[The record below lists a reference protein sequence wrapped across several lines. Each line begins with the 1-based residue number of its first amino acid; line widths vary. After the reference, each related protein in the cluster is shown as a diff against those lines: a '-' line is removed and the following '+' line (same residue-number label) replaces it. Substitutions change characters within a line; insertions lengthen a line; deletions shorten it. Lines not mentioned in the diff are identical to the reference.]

1 MSRIR
6 PRPTTLSQTPAPE
19 SDWSDFDE
27 PEVLWPAP
35 GSKDHHLFAEFD
47 TPAPAPAR
55 PAPTPEIVRLQT
67 EIAWAQRN
75 QDLLSSAL
83 DATLS
88 LLQMCL
94 YRIEVLEA
102 QPQIQ
107 ERCPEPRGH
116 SISLGKQVDELEA
129 ELAGLRV
136 DDVLVSAT
144 A

>member
-35 GSKDHHLFAEFD
+35 
-47 TPAPAPAR
+47 
-55 PAPTPEIVRLQT
+55 EIVRLQT

-75 QDLLSSAL
+75 QDLLTSAL

-129 ELAGLRV
+129 ELAALREV
-136 DDVLVSAT
+136 PAERPCTCPDCEDFARELDTDTVSV
-144 A
+144 